1 MMFMNG
7 KDVDLHQVLWS
18 RSRLGER
25 QKGRELQADLF
36 LVWSYAVATSRL
48 DIGNLHYI
56 DTVLSLGELTLVQ
69 LQ

>member
-1 MMFMNG
+1 MVVSAIASTPQ

-25 QKGRELQADLF
+25 QK
-36 LVWSYAVATSRL
+36 V
-48 DIGNLHYI
+48 GNLHYI
-56 DTVLSLGELTLVQ
+56 DTGAVFGGELTLVQ